1 MSAWIDEAD
10 FVIVGTG
17 AGGATAARVLT
28 GAGHSA
34 LLVEEGE
41 AIAPDQRPTALI
53 EAMARTFRDFG
64 TTVTAGGRPFP
75 LLQGRLVGGST
86 AINSGIIW
94 RMPEDT
100 RVAWGA
106 EHGLAALVEAAPL
119 ERAFEEIERELQ
131 VAPTAEALFGGNNER
146 MAVGAR
152 ALGLPGKAMLRNAA
166 RCRGSGRCLQ
176 GCPNLAR
183 QSMDVSYVPRA
194 LQRGGRLH
202 AQVRVERV
210 LFEGRRA
217 VGVEGVRP
225 SGERVKLRG
234 RRGVIVA
241 GGAIQTPLLL
251 WRSGVR
257 RNVGQNFRA
266 HPGSAVVGRFD
277 APIAMSFGATQA
289 YEIPL
294 RERGMKLETLALP
307 PEMLASRL
315 PGAGAEWQ
323 ERLSQLDHY
332 AQWAVLNRMEAVGT
346 IRPGFFAG
354 TAKVV
359 YTPTPADLERT
370 REGVLLLAKL
380 LFAAGATEVYP
391 GFAGRAEVVRS
402 VDELAPLAEGKVR
415 PGDFHLMASHLFG
428 GACAGS
434 DPRRAVVDPTL
445 AVFEREALYCMDASV
460 FPSNL
465 GVNPQ
470 HTIMG
475 MARRAAEQ
483 LANESEGPRAVGA

>member
-152 ALGLPGKAMLRNAA
+152 ALGLPGK
-166 RCRGSGRCLQ
+166 
-176 GCPNLAR
+176 
-183 QSMDVSYVPRA
+183 
-194 LQRGGRLH
+194 
-202 AQVRVERV
+202 
-210 LFEGRRA
+210 EG
-217 VGVEGVRP
+217 
-225 SGERVKLRG
+225 
-234 RRGVIVA
+234 
-241 GGAIQTPLLL
+241 
-251 WRSGVR
+251 
-257 RNVGQNFRA
+257 
-266 HPGSAVVGRFD
+266 
-277 APIAMSFGATQA
+277 
-289 YEIPL
+289 
-294 RERGMKLETLALP
+294 
-307 PEMLASRL
+307 
-315 PGAGAEWQ
+315 
-323 ERLSQLDHY
+323 
-332 AQWAVLNRMEAVGT
+332 
-346 IRPGFFAG
+346 
-354 TAKVV
+354 
-359 YTPTPADLERT
+359 
-370 REGVLLLAKL
+370 
-380 LFAAGATEVYP
+380 
-391 GFAGRAEVVRS
+391 
-402 VDELAPLAEGKVR
+402 
-415 PGDFHLMASHLFG
+415 
-428 GACAGS
+428 
-434 DPRRAVVDPTL
+434 
-445 AVFEREALYCMDASV
+445 
-460 FPSNL
+460 L
-465 GVNPQ
+465 G
-470 HTIMG
+470 
-475 MARRAAEQ
+475 
-483 LANESEGPRAVGA
+483 

>member
-1 MSAWIDEAD
+1 MSAFLDEAD

-41 AIAPDQRPTALI
+41 QIDPDKRPTALL
-53 EAMARTFRDFG
+53 EAMARTFRDLG
-64 TTVTAGGRPFP
+64 TTVTAGSRPFP
-75 LLQGRLVGGST
+75 LLQGRMVGGST

-100 RVAWGA
+100 RVQWGA
-106 EHGLAALVEAAPL
+106 EHGLSSLVDPLPL
-119 ERAFEEIERELQ
+119 ERAFEQIERELQ
-131 VAPTAEALFGGNNER
+131 VAPTEEALFGGNNER
-146 MAVGAR
+146 MQAGAR
-152 ALGLPGKAMLRNAA
+152 ALGLPGKAMARNAA
-166 RCRGSGRCLQ
+166 TCKGSGRCLQ

-183 QSMDVSYVPRA
+183 QSMDVSYVPRSLRA
-194 LQRGGRLH
+194 GGRLH
-202 AQVRVERV
+202 AQLRVERV

-217 VGVEGVRP
+217 IGVEAVRP
-225 SGERVKLRG
+225 TGERVKLRG

-241 GGAIQTPLLL
+241 GGAVQTPLLL

-266 HPGSAVVGRFD
+266 HPGSAVVGRFPK
-277 APIAMSFGATQA
+277 PIGMAFGATQG

-294 RERGMKLETLALP
+294 RERRMKLETLALP

-315 PGAGAEWQ
+315 PGAGEEWQ
-323 ERLSQLDHY
+323 ERLSCLDHY
-332 AQWAVLNRMEAVGT
+332 AQWAVLNRMEAIGT
-346 IRPGFFAG
+346 VRPGFFG
-354 TAKVV
+354 TAKVA
-359 YTPTPADLERT
+359 YTPTQADLERT

-391 GFAGRAEVVRS
+391 GFAGRPEVIRS
-402 VDELAPLAEGKVR
+402 VDELRALEEGKVR
-415 PGDFHLMASHLFG
+415 PGDFHLMASHIFG
-428 GACAGS
+428 GACAGA
-434 DPRRAVVDPTL
+434 DPSRAVVDPSL
-445 AVFEREALYCMDASV
+445 AVHEREALYCMDASV

-475 MARRAAEQ
+475 IVWRAAER
-483 LANESEGPRAVGA
+483 LANEIEVPRAVGA